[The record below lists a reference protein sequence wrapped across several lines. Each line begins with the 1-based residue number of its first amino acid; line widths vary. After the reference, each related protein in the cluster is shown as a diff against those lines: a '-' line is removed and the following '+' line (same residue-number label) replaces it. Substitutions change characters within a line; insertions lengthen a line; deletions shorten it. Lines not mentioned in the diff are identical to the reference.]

1 LATLAV
7 RPLRDLLGLALP
19 TPAGWGLISGGAVA
33 AVALSRLLAATG
45 ADWSGSAAGRKT
57 TAALPAL
64 PAPPADPQ
72 LLPAS

>member
-19 TPAGWGLISGGAVA
+19 TPAGWGLIGGGAVA

-45 ADWSGSAAGRKT
+45 ADWSLPAGGRHAA
-57 TAALPAL
+57 AALPAL
-64 PAPPADPQ
+64 PAPPADPR